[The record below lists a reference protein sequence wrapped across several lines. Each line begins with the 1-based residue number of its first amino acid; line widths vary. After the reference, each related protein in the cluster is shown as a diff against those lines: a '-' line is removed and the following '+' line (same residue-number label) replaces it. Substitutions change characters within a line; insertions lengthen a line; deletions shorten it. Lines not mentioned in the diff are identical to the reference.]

1 MKAWWR
7 RVRPRILPYPI
18 YWLVRLILATVKI
31 QLIGWDKVEAL
42 TTGSILSGW
51 HGRIVLATKVFRGR
65 GVYALISHSRDGE
78 MQNKIFRL
86 FGFKTIRG
94 STGRG
99 GIKALR
105 ECINVLK
112 SGEMMAF
119 TPDGPRGPSG
129 VVQNGMLVMAKKS
142 GAAMIPVGV
151 SANRRWLFRSWDR
164 YMIPKPF
171 SAGVMIFGEPMYLD
185 ENASD
190 EQVELVRQ
198 QFEKEMHRLE
208 RQAEAQ
214 FGHATPDWHAP
225 EALTGP

>member
-1 MKAWWR
+1 
-7 RVRPRILPYPI
+7 
-18 YWLVRLILATVKI
+18 
-31 QLIGWDKVEAL
+31 
-42 TTGSILSGW
+42 
-51 HGRIVLATKVFRGR
+51 
-65 GVYALISHSRDGE
+65 
-78 MQNKIFRL
+78 
-86 FGFKTIRG
+86 
-94 STGRG
+94 
-99 GIKALR
+99 
-105 ECINVLK
+105 
-112 SGEMMAF
+112 
-119 TPDGPRGPSG
+119 
-129 VVQNGMLVMAKKS
+129 MAKKS

-171 SAGVMIFGEPMYLD
+171 STGVMIFGEPMYLD

-214 FGHATPDWHAP
+214 FGHATPDWHSP